1 MKIGVYLEFGAWC
14 LEFNTMKS
22 IYFQLVGGAAGDM
35 LLYSLIGLGCPI
47 PYLKKELEKLKINFD
62 IVLKEIKNNHHKNK
76 CLDFKGELNLSYL
89 EILKLISKSKL
100 EKEIKEKALSS
111 YKGLFEI
118 ERKIHG
124 AKGADFKFHHLGKLD
139 AILEICGFYIGLK
152 YLAVKD
158 VYVSFFPLSAPAKA
172 VLEILK
178 GKKINPRDLGYE
190 SITPTAAVLLQKAQQ
205 LDLSFDFEKYS
216 TAFGTG
222 GDQDY
227 LVAYLIEESRKTNND
242 KIIKIET
249 NIDDMNPQIFEQIF
263 EKLYTSG
270 AKEAYI
276 EQVIMKKSRPAFV
289 LNVLCAPKD
298 FEKIRDII
306 FSHIATFGIRY
317 SEYSRNKLKYNFISK
332 KTRFGKIR
340 FRVSSE
346 PFKKETPEY
355 KDCLKISNKLNIP
368 LLDIY
373 RSLK

>member
-1 MKIGVYLEFGAWC
+1 MR
-14 LEFNTMKS
+14 S

-47 PYLKKELEKLKINFD
+47 SYLKKELKKLKINFD

-100 EKEIKEKALSS
+100 EKEIKEKALNS
-111 YKGLFEI
+111 YKELFRI

-158 VYVSFFPLSAPAKA
+158 IYVSYFPLSRPSRAA
-172 VLEILK
+172 LEILK

-190 SITPTAAVLLQKAQQ
+190 SITPTAATLLQKAHQP
-205 LDLSFDFEKYS
+205 DLSFDFEKYS
-216 TAFGTG
+216 PAYGNCG
-222 GDQDY
+222 EQDY
-227 LVAYLIEESRKTNND
+227 LVAYLIGQGFKANSD

-289 LNVLCAPKD
+289 LNVLCVSKD

-306 FSHIATFGIRY
+306 FSHTTTFGIRY
-317 SEYSRNKLKYNFISK
+317 SEYSRNKLEYNFISK
-332 KTRFGKIR
+332 KTRFGKIK
-340 FRVSSE
+340 FRVS
-346 PFKKETPEY
+346 PKPPKKETPEY
-355 KDCLKISNKLNIP
+355 EDCLAAARKFKIP
-368 LLDIY
+368 LIEIY
-373 RSLK
+373 KHL

>member
-1 MKIGVYLEFGAWC
+1 MELK
-14 LEFNTMKS
+14 TMRS

-47 PYLKKELEKLKINFD
+47 SYLKKELKKLKIDFD

-76 CLDFKGELNLSYL
+76 YLDFKGELNLSYL
-89 EILKLISKSKL
+89 EILKLISKSRL
-100 EKEIKEKALSS
+100 EKEIKEKALNS
-111 YKGLFEI
+111 YKELFEI

-124 AKGADFKFHHLGKLD
+124 VREADFKFHHLGRLD
-139 AILEICGFYIGLK
+139 AILEICGFYVGLK

-158 VYVSFFPLSAPAKA
+158 IYVSCFPLSSPSKA
-172 VLEILK
+172 ALEILK

-190 SITPTAAVLLQKAQQ
+190 SITPTAAVLLQKAHQP
-205 LDLSFDFEKYS
+205 DLSFDFEKYS
-216 TAFGTG
+216 TAYGNC

-227 LVAYLIEESRKTNND
+227 LVAYLTDESRKTNND

-249 NIDDMNPQIFEQIF
+249 NIDDMSPQIFEHIF

-298 FEKIRDII
+298 FEEIRNII
-306 FSHIATFGIRY
+306 FSHTTTFGIRY
-317 SEYSRNKLKYNFISK
+317 REYLRDKLKYAFISK
-332 KTRFGKIR
+332 KTKFGKIK
-340 FRVSSE
+340 FRVSLG
-346 PFKKETPEY
+346 PLKKETPEY
-355 KDCLKISNKLNIP
+355 EDCLKISNKLKIP
-368 LLDIY
+368 LLDVY